1 MHLFSLRE
9 EMESNDRLRYPS
21 YVSVDETS
29 REIYVVDSGH
39 SRIVYKYENGQY
51 LFEFGGKGW
60 RQGWFQFPSYIY
72 IDHSHRTL
80 VADTF
85 NQRIQVLKITALK
98 TIKDTEEKILVPGFL
113 PVKLNPEKGEK

>member
-1 MHLFSLRE
+1 MRNWGRYLPFSLQPFLNISYAEEEPVSAPETRLSPNVVHLFSLRE

-51 LFEFGGKGW
+51 LFEFDGRRMETG
-60 RQGWFQFPSYIY
+60 
-72 IDHSHRTL
+72 L
-80 VADTF
+80 VSIS
-85 NQRIQVLKITALK
+85 QLYLY
-98 TIKDTEEKILVPGFL
+98 
-113 PVKLNPEKGEK
+113 